1 MMRREG
7 RGAIVL
13 AACVPSHWLLDYVMH
28 RPDMPLYP
36 GGARYG
42 LGLWNSL
49 EVTLA
54 KEFGMFAVGAA
65 IYLSSTRAKDRT
77 GVIALWSLL
86 FGLASL
92 YLASVFGPPPPS
104 VRVLAASALIMWV
117 TIPGA
122 RGRSGTARPAVPQ
135 VHATVEMIMILI
147 SGYLCVR

>member
-1 MMRREG
+1 M
-7 RGAIVL
+7 
-13 AACVPSHWLLDYVMH
+13 
-28 RPDMPLYP
+28 
-36 GGARYG
+36 
-42 LGLWNSL
+42 WNSL

-92 YLASVFGPPPPS
+92 YLASVFGPPPPR

-117 TIPGA
+117 TIPWGA
-122 RGRSGTARPAVPQ
+122 WADGTARPAVPQ
-135 VHATVEMIMILI
+135 VHATVEMIILYI
-147 SGYLCVR
+147 SGY